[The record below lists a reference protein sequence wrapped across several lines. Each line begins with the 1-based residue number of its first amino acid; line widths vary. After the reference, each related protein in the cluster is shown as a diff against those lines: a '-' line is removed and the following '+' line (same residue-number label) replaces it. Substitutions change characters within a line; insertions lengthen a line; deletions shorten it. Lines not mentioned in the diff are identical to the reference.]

1 MPKPPAPPPEARL
14 LKLARLN
21 HRPRLSVAD
30 AARLAGVSPSL
41 WRQVEAGY
49 STPASGVRVPKVAPP
64 GTLAIMARPLGI
76 TPADLAGAQ
85 RADAAAVLAD
95 LLREAPEPV
104 AATGSLTLQPPAI
117 TADADVKARVYDL
130 FKQVNE
136 DIEAQV
142 RAEIRRAKAAYRSVP
157 LSEVPE
163 SGAEPGDTNLPGA
176 AIPTFDVWERLVW
189 DLAVAF
195 TEEERTRRIVDA
207 RAAAAA
213 RTSRIRRAGLKKPD
227 VLTA

>member
-1 MPKPPAPPPEARL
+1 MPAR
-14 LKLARLN
+14 
-21 HRPRLSVAD
+21 P
-30 AARLAGVSPSL
+30 AAR
-41 WRQVEAGY
+41 
-49 STPASGVRVPKVAPP
+49 
-64 GTLAIMARPLGI
+64 
-76 TPADLAGAQ
+76 Q
-85 RADAAAVLAD
+85 RLAD
-95 LLREAPEPV
+95 LMERRRLDLGLTWREVAEAGNISYEVIRAIRNRNGQIRPLSKRGIEAGLRWVPGSVQSILDGGDPAPAAEPP
-104 AATGSLTLQPPAI
+104 AAPVTASGTVTIEPPAI

-142 RAEIRRAKAAYRSVP
+142 RAEIRRAKAAYRNVP

>member
-95 LLREAPEPV
+95 LLCEAPEPV

-117 TADADVKARVYDL
+117 TADAEDAEAVASAGIIALLRPHERRVWEQIHAHPEGTPAEVIFDDPMERAL
-130 FKQVNE
+130 WRRTLAPE
-136 DIEAQV
+136 DQRVREIAAWRSVQV
-142 RAEIRRAKAAYRSVP
+142 R
-157 LSEVPE
+157 
-163 SGAEPGDTNLPGA
+163 
-176 AIPTFDVWERLVW
+176 PTRPV
-189 DLAVAF
+189 
-195 TEEERTRRIVDA
+195 
-207 RAAAAA
+207 
-213 RTSRIRRAGLKKPD
+213 RRAG
-227 VLTA
+227 